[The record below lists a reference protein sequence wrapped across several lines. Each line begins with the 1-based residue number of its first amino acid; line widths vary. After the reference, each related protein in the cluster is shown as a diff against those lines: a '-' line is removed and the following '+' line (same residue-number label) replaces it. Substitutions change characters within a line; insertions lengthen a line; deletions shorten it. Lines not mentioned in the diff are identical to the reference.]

1 MNKNLKQLLR
11 QGFDAPPP
19 AEKEVFLR
27 RAPVRPVNYASFLRA
42 QAFYIRKWVWA
53 LSAALFCIALSG
65 ACLLKTDVLWT
76 LSAFMPLLALALLTE
91 SSRSQRYGMAEL
103 EQSSRFSLKSVT
115 LARLGVLGLENL
127 VLVCLVLP
135 FAAKNSHLRLTQ
147 TGLYLT
153 CPYLLT
159 SFLGVGVLRR
169 VRDRS
174 ANYLCV
180 GIALFVSVGNH
191 LLRQNHPYF
200 YESGALPG
208 WLLAEIL
215 FGAGAVYQYYQILKG
230 YRL

>member
-1 MNKNLKQLLR
+1 MNKNLKKLLR

-19 AEKEVFLR
+19 AGKEVFLR
-27 RAPVRPVNYASFLRA
+27 RAPVLPVNCASFLRA

-65 ACLLKTDVLWT
+65 ACLLKADVLWT

-91 SSRSQRYGMAEL
+91 SSRSERYGMAEL

-127 VLVCLVLP
+127 ILVCLMLP
-135 FAAKNSHLRLTQ
+135 FAVKSSQLSLTQ

-153 CPYLLT
+153 CPYLMT
-159 SFLGVGVLRR
+159 SFLGAGMLRR

-180 GIALFVSVGNH
+180 GIALFVSVGTH
-191 LLRQNHPYF
+191 LLRQDYPIF
-200 YESGALPG
+200 YEGDALPW

-215 FGAGAVYQYYQILKG
+215 FGAGAAYQYYQIL
-230 YRL
+230 REV